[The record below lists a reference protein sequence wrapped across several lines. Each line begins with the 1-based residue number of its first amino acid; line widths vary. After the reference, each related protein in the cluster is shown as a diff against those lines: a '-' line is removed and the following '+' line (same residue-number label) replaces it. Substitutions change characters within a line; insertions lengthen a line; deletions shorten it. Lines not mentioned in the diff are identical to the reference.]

1 MQLFLVLST
10 IQEILTKKDL
20 EEANHEMV
28 KKNMSVR

>member
-10 IQEILTKKDL
+10 IQEILTKKDFG
-20 EEANHEMV
+20 EANHESV